1 VHRHFFKKKNIYYRH
16 YYYYCHRNPKT
27 FVFCRNLYK
36 KRNPRAAF
44 VQNSKQKEKQLL
56 SASLLFSLEPKN
68 LYSLFR
74 FVQKEKLKLCVLS
87 KMAKHPLLLLLLSFS
102 PGRKKS
108 YRYHNVWKR
117 RENNKYSLVSVSSGC
132 CWELLVGGE
141 HFWFRN
147 RHLNQYHHL
156 HSWWST
162 RE

>member
-1 VHRHFFKKKNIYYRH
+1 M
-16 YYYYCHRNPKT
+16 YCHRSSKT
-27 FVFCRNLYK
+27 FVSCRNLYK
-36 KRNPRAAF
+36 KRNPRAVF
-44 VQNSKQKEKQLL
+44 VQNSKKKRKIVTVSIIIIIFTRTQKLVFLVYICTKRETQALRAFQNGKKP
-56 SASLLFSLEPKN
+56 F
-68 LYSLFR
+68 
-74 FVQKEKLKLCVLS
+74 
-87 KMAKHPLLLLLLSFS
+87 PLLLLSLLSFS
-102 PGRKKS
+102 PGS
-108 YRYHNVWKR
+108 CRYHNVWKR